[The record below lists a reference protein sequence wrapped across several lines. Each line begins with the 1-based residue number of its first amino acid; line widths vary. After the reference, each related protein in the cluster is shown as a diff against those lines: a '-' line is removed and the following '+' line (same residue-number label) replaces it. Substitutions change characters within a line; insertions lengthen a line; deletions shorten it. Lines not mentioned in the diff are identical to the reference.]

1 MSDSAEPRWDLLPH
15 EPEQFFELPE
25 EFDRKDLKRRYNAL
39 LRQFKPEKHPEEFQK
54 IRAAFELLDNQ
65 LRYGEERTIRGGRS
79 SPQTFD
85 WSQPISSETGKAADS
100 NAADRPTESPSP
112 DGSDESREER
122 PLEQRPSR
130 PIKPREK
137 SALERLRVRLQ
148 SETPAQIYQQLEEE
162 PNKTPFDFFTLAILS
177 DIAKPD
183 ASQTFLKWLLRGL
196 AKHPDDPGLTRLLS
210 TYLHSKLPLSQL
222 PAIAQAVAKAIPND
236 RFYAMTET
244 LWDRMLQAQPFEQVA
259 KLLSDCEG
267 LLRDH
272 RLDGKLTFYV
282 HILKRAIWLADEAW
296 IDTAFELLEEHGSEL
311 EGRLEYDF
319 EFLMF
324 LRRYRDERKTFLNGT
339 AGREMIDQAMQDY
352 CLKSDYDADR
362 AVLECQLALATEQG
376 WLREAFPNTDDTFP
390 AWWTLWNW
398 ITADVADRMAE
409 QDSEVDAD
417 KLFQQLRKV
426 LRRCEQTTD
435 KSWLGWRWGM
445 LGWAYLFVIAVSL
458 LALCLPAALLGGNA
472 VNFVCEKILKMNS
485 QSSLTA
491 TGFAAAFWAVVTGVA
506 YFMFLRERTAHRLR
520 RWMATRLGK
529 RSYQRQWRTL
539 IEQHLS
545 LTHQPFH
552 LLIEQLAVEHDDIS
566 QVYTS
571 WIHAHASSDYG
582 LACLAMSQQ
591 FLR

>member
-1 MSDSAEPRWDLLPH
+1 MSDSVEPRWDLLPH
-15 EPEQFFELPE
+15 EPEQFFELPV

-39 LRQFKPEKHPEEFQK
+39 LRQFKPEKHPEEFQR

-65 LRYGEERTIRGGRS
+65 LRYGEERSTRGGRP

-85 WSQPISSETGKAADS
+85 WSQPTSSEPEKTADS
-100 NAADRPTESPSP
+100 NVADQPPTRH
-112 DGSDESREER
+112 DSDEPREER

-137 SALERLRVRLQ
+137 SALERLQERLQ
-148 SETPAQIYQQLEEE
+148 SETPAQVYQQLEEE
-162 PNKTPFDFFTLAILS
+162 PSKTPFDFFTLAILS

-196 AKHPDDPGLTRLLS
+196 LKHPDDPGLTRLLS
-210 TYLHSKLPLSQL
+210 TYLHSKLPLNQL
-222 PAIAQAVAKAIPND
+222 PAITQAVAKAIPND
-236 RFYAMTET
+236 RFYAMTEP
-244 LWDRMLQAQPFEQVA
+244 LWDCMLQAQPFEQVA

-272 RLDGKLTFYV
+272 RLVGKLTFYV

-296 IDTAFELLEEHGSEL
+296 IDSAFELLEEHGSEL
-311 EGRLEYDF
+311 GGRLEYDF

-324 LRRYRDERKTFLNGT
+324 LRRYRDERTTFLNGT
-339 AGREMIDQAMQDY
+339 TGREMIDQAMQDY
-352 CLKSDYDADR
+352 CLKSDYEADR

-417 KLFQQLRKV
+417 KLFQQLRKT

-435 KSWLGWRWGM
+435 KSLLGWCWGT
-445 LGWAYLFVIAVSL
+445 LGWAYLFAIALSL
-458 LALCLPAALLGGNA
+458 LALCVPAAIAAMAAALFVCDLLG
-472 VNFVCEKILKMNS
+472 MNS
-485 QSSLTA
+485 QSSSSAAGLTA
-491 TGFAAAFWAVVTGVA
+491 AISAVLTGVV
-506 YFMFLRERTAHRLR
+506 YFMFLRERSAHRLR